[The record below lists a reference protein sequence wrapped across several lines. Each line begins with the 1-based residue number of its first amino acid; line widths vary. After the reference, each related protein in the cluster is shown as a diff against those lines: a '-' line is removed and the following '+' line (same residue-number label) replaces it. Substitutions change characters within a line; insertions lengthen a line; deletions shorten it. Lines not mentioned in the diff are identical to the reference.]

1 MNKPGHD
8 MTQLRVSLMAQINSG
23 IVINK
28 ELIMEIF
35 VLWNKQ
41 KYKTIGIGATDQKG
55 SYKLEFLWIILP
67 I

>member
-1 MNKPGHD
+1 
-8 MTQLRVSLMAQINSG
+8 MTQLRVSLMDQINIG
-23 IVINK
+23 IVIKK

-35 VLWNKQ
+35 VSWNKQ

>member
-1 MNKPGHD
+1 MA
-8 MTQLRVSLMAQINSG
+8 QLRVSLMAQISIG
-23 IVINK
+23 IAINK
-28 ELIMEIF
+28 ELIIEIF
-35 VLWNKQ
+35 VSSRKQ